1 MSTLAARPGD
11 RTGEISIEVARDLPT
26 LMEAFA
32 VRAIV
37 YMGEQACPYGEEYD
51 GNDMAGATHLVARA
65 DGEPV
70 GVLRI
75 RWFADFCKIERVA
88 IRREMRGGAVVTAL
102 IDAAFAHAARKGYR
116 KVLGHVEARLLPLW
130 RKHGLRARLGR
141 PRLSFSDREYIE
153 VIRELEPRADALSLD
168 TPAMVLLRP
177 EGAWDEP
184 GVLDRSAERNVA
196 MAH

>member
-1 MSTLAARPGD
+1 MSPPAARAPD
-11 RTGEISIEVARDLPT
+11 RANDISIEVARDLPA

-65 DGEPV
+65 GGEPV

-88 IRREMRGGAVVTAL
+88 IRRERRGGAVVTAL

-130 RKHGLRARLGR
+130 RKHGLRARVGR
-141 PRLSFSDREYIE
+141 PPLRFYDHDYVE
-153 VIRELEPRADALSLD
+153 VIRHLEPRPDALNLQ

-184 GVLDRSAERNVA
+184 GVLDRSVERG
-196 MAH
+196 MASAR

>member
-1 MSTLAARPGD
+1 MSSFTARAPD
-11 RTGEISIEVARDLPT
+11 RADDISIEIARDLPA

-51 GNDMAGATHLVARA
+51 GNDMTGATHLVARA
-65 DGEPV
+65 GGEPV

-88 IRREMRGGAVVTAL
+88 IRRERRGGAVVTAL

-141 PRLSFSDREYIE
+141 PRLRFSDREYVE
-153 VIRELEPRADALSLD
+153 VIRELEVRADALTLE

-177 EGAWDEP
+177 EGAWDTP
-184 GVLDRSAERNVA
+184 GILDRSAERSVP